1 MSHKDNTP
9 SSRAW
14 PIKALAA
21 ATIMGLIA
29 TSAQTNSTQ
38 INRKQIGDLE
48 IYAPAKPGTATI
60 FMMLDT
66 SGSMGNGFIQ
76 VDYGDKY
83 EDCGSKGMSA
93 ITSERITAV
102 IYKRKLDA
110 STEDG
115 LLRDENG
122 NTVKDFANEYA
133 RINFTPDGC
142 TPSRNPTRYSRLVR
156 LQIALIE
163 LLADDVYKSGSLKD
177 PVTLADNYEIGLG
190 NYSHRG
196 DGRSGVVTVPTKA
209 LTAEQRATLIEAV
222 KELTAIGGTPTAH
235 ALAESGAYMM
245 GTATAPNVSVIGERR
260 SGGWFSYDYR
270 QCLSNNNFLTFDS
283 NIGSNV
289 YACNRFSNWNSSSI
303 SGYLSSN
310 IYYSA
315 VNSDS
320 GFSNSVETAK
330 NSSKDSY
337 LSPLNPKECSGNG
350 IYLLTDGQPELRTL
364 NSSGNNTNTLES
376 LTGSSNRAK
385 ILMNNSLS
393 GATSSLSVSS
403 CNGLTGGSASGAW
416 GCMADYAEIL
426 RNPVNNPLGLPIK
439 TATVGFG
446 KDFAGLTGTRNII
459 INGDSKTVVD
469 CNSGNANTNTRNLCK
484 LGERK
489 GDNEVKTFGDG
500 GFYYTEESED
510 IAKSIVDFA
519 SGLVQIINTAP
530 SGTITIPDDPYL
542 AANQLPYA
550 YLPMLDP
557 NIASA
562 NSIWRGN
569 LKKYNLDEGTL
580 YGKNDNPL
588 YEDSAGNLNAATQ
601 DIWQTVGMTAEGRPA
616 NNNIAAGGV
625 YAQLKSPSS
634 GLSSLR
640 TVYVEDTLDDK
651 KTPVLRKVAVDSSS
665 GKPQNFDNLVDTV
678 YSDNS
683 EINKRRLL
691 SFLGFSEVLKND
703 GQPTSTTK
711 VKDLTLSKPANE
723 VKVLGGV
730 VHSIP
735 TAVSYGAA
743 LDDNGRITD
752 DRDDY
757 VLFGSMDG
765 ALHLVD
771 ADTGAEAFAII
782 PKLMMQKQPTALVE
796 GSFKAEVGTPYFGV
810 DAPWLVTT
818 DYKYDLKNKKVTVDT
833 TGDKGMYAYGGLRM
847 GGEAFYGL
855 DISDKSS
862 PKIKFSIT
870 PNSLNGESSTKFAR
884 LGQVWSKPT
893 AAKIRLTKGSDDK
906 KNADAT
912 DVLIFGGG
920 YDMGYEDDQFI
931 PTATQPAKGNAI
943 YMINAKTGELIWSMT
958 KSSSNNMIHSITGEI
973 TVLDRDNDG
982 LMDHLY
988 AADLGGQVFR
998 ADFENARI
1006 EQFGFAAIDKF
1017 KNTNV
1022 TRILNASAGVD
1033 SKYAYRFYNRPV
1045 VSFYRNTGGYD
1056 NGNIFALVNVISGN
1070 RSAPLSTLRD
1080 DNKYA
1085 NRVYG
1090 IIDTDITNAD
1100 LYKSGFT
1107 PTVANLNDSSLL
1119 DLSAQ
1124 LGNTPDKAKKET
1136 VKQKMLGQAK
1146 SAEKVDGVK
1155 PTHKGWYYPLT
1166 RFDGYNKVRYN
1177 KGVGDMAAINNL
1189 LYTTVY
1195 NPDKLYGS
1203 VSSCAARI
1211 MGGSERQLYCLPYGI
1226 CMDDD
1231 STTGTGGY
1239 VPAGQGIQ
1247 ELTLGAYNA
1256 DNRDIKVLVG
1266 TTTISERIT
1275 AENRAD
1281 YGPDS
1286 FKNDS
1291 NIKDLYPGTVGGK
1304 PVLAGGDG
1312 SASEYLF
1319 NERYTLQ
1326 PKAWYEQN
1334 SNQ

>member
-83 EDCGSKGMSA
+83 EDCGSRDVSA

-110 STEDG
+110 STTDG

-122 NTVKDFANEYA
+122 NTVKDFANPHA
-133 RINFTPDGC
+133 SISFTPYGC
-142 TPSRNPTRYSRLVR
+142 TPYDNPTRYSRLVR

-177 PVTLADNYEIGLG
+177 TGTLADDYEIGLG
-190 NYSHRG
+190 NYSYRG
-196 DGRSGVVTVPTKA
+196 NGSSGLVTVPTKA

-222 KELTAIGGTPTAH
+222 KDLTATGGTPTAH

-245 GTATAPNVSVIGERR
+245 GTTTISDVKVVAEREYDR
-260 SGGWFSYDYR
+260 GRAYWRRCYGNDSSLSYDDELGIAVYDCNNWGGWSDSYSTISSYV
-270 QCLSNNNFLTFDS
+270 NTNS
-283 NIGSNV
+283 NIDHADNGRT
-289 YACNRFSNWNSSSI
+289 YFA
-303 SGYLSSN
+303 GD
-310 IYYSA
+310 
-315 VNSDS
+315 NSDS
-320 GFSNSVETAK
+320 GYVNSVGNAK
-330 NSSKDSY
+330 KQNENENAY
-337 LSPLNPKECSGNG
+337 ISPLNPKECSGNG
-350 IYLLTDGQPELRTL
+350 IYLLTDGEP
-364 NSSGNNTNTLES
+364 NGSNN
-376 LTGSSNRAK
+376 NRAK
-385 ILMNNSLS
+385 AVMNNSLS

-403 CNGLTGGSASGAW
+403 CNGLSGGSSAGAW

-446 KDFAGLTGTRNII
+446 KAFDGLTGTRSII
-459 INGDSKTVVD
+459 INGDAKEVVD
-469 CNSGNANTNTRNLCK
+469 CDSGRNVNANTRNLCK

-557 NIASA
+557 SIASA

-833 TGDKGMYAYGGLRM
+833 AGDKGMYAYGGLRM

-862 PKIKFSIT
+862 PEIEFTIT
-870 PNSLNGESSTKFAR
+870 PNSLNGKSSSDFAR

-1090 IIDTDITNAD
+1090 IIDTDITSAD

-1107 PTVANLNDSSLL
+1107 PAVANLNDSSLL

-1146 SAEKVDGVK
+1146 SAEKVNGVK

-1256 DNRDIKVLVG
+1256 DNRDIKVLIG

-1281 YGPDS
+1281 YGSDS